1 MSSPD
6 IALHKKLNV
15 MEVSKSKYV
24 KRTQK
29 DYSMSFKL
37 SVVSEIERGEIS
49 KTGAKHK
56 YGIQGDST
64 KSNWLKKYG
73 TFDWENQT
81 PNNMSKSKDQKI
93 FELEQKILL
102 LEKQKS
108 LLEVQAE
115 QANKKAIFFDM
126 MIDIAEKDLNISIR
140 KKSLPESLINSKNKK
155 K

>member
-1 MSSPD
+1 
-6 IALHKKLNV
+6 
-15 MEVSKSKYV
+15 MEESKVKYV

-37 SVVSEIERGEIS
+37 SVVSEIERGDIS
-49 KTGAKHK
+49 KTGAKQK
-56 YGIQGDST
+56 YGIQGDGT
-64 KSNWLKKYG
+64 IRRWLKKYG

-81 PNNMSKSKDQKI
+81 PNNMPKSKDQTI
-93 FELEQKILL
+93 FELEQKVLL
-102 LEKQKS
+102 LEKQKA
-108 LLEVQAE
+108 LLETQAE
-115 QANKKAIFFDM
+115 QANKKAIFFDT

>member
-1 MSSPD
+1 
-6 IALHKKLNV
+6 
-15 MEVSKSKYV
+15 MEESKVKYV

-37 SVVSEIERGEIS
+37 SVVSEIERGDIS
-49 KTGAKHK
+49 KTGAKQK
-56 YGIQGDST
+56 YGIQGDGT
-64 KSNWLKKYG
+64 IRRWLKKYG

-81 PNNMSKSKDQKI
+81 PHNMPKSKDQTI
-93 FELEQKILL
+93 FELEQKVLL
-102 LEKQKS
+102 LEKQKA
-108 LLEVQAE
+108 LLETQAE